1 MVSCY
6 GRESAC
12 GFETGSGQVILQEA
26 VAATLA
32 AHVEAVVDLLQHV
45 SLSGRAVGYTCMGA
59 DDYGIQCETAR
70 VQVDVANCYGCSR
83 SKVCSR
89 IEGYAHET

>member
-1 MVSCY
+1 MTVVSCY

-32 AHVEAVVDLLQHV
+32 AHGEAVVDLLQPV
-45 SLSGRAVGYTCMGA
+45 SLSGRAAGYMGA

-70 VQVDVANCYGCSR
+70 AQVDVARCYGDSR
-83 SKVCSR
+83 SKVCCR
-89 IEGYAHET
+89 IEGYKHGT